1 MGCGWPGQDQTPLET
16 LLPEHT
22 GMNVKHIFIR
32 ITAAQSEDALV
43 QYFDRTR
50 AECNHN
56 AQISTLHSFI
66 L

>member
-32 ITAAQSEDALV
+32 IKAAQSEEM
-43 QYFDRTR
+43 DRTG